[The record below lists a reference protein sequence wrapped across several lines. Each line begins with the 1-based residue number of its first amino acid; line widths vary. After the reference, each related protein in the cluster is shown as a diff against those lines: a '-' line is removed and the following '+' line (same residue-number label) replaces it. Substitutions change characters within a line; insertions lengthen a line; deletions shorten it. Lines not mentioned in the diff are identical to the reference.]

1 MYEFGLFLLD
11 PEERTLS
18 CQGMPLAL
26 TPKAFDTL
34 LYLVRNPGRTLTKEE
49 FLKQIWP
56 NTFVEEGNLCVN
68 ISTIRK
74 ALGERA
80 QECRYIET
88 LPGRGY
94 RFVAEVREV
103 ASQDHDDP
111 SLMPQDQ

>member
-49 FLKQIWP
+49 LLKQIWP
-56 NTFVEEGNLCVN
+56 NTLV
-68 ISTIRK
+68 RK
-74 ALGERA
+74 HLYNPQGARRERA
-80 QECRYIET
+80 GMSIYRDTSRARLPVCCRSAR
-88 LPGRGY
+88 GRKSG
-94 RFVAEVREV
+94 RR
-103 ASQDHDDP
+103 
-111 SLMPQDQ
+111 